1 MSVDAAQTE
10 DLIKEKAKLLF
21 FQKGFLNATT
31 QEIADEAGVNRA
43 LIHYYFRSREHML
56 DILLQETI
64 QEKRIKVRAI
74 LSSSSPFKVKIAN
87 YINALVDLG
96 LKYPY
101 LENFIIHETAR
112 NPERTKELCSRDRV
126 KTSDLLRDEL
136 ELEIAAGRLAPI
148 SAEHFMINLSALTN
162 YPLLA
167 KGILQTIHGMSDTA
181 YRKFLAE
188 RKRVIYRTIFGH
200 DMPDDISLETV
211 QSPTPQH

>member
-10 DLIKEKAKLLF
+10 HLIKEKARLLF
-21 FQKGFLNATT
+21 FQKGILNATT

-64 QEKRIKVRAI
+64 QEKRVRVRAI
-74 LSSSSPFKVKIAN
+74 LSSSAPFHVKIAN

-112 NPERTKELCSRDRV
+112 NPEKTKALCSRDRV
-126 KTSDLLRDEL
+126 STSDLLRDEL
-136 ELEIAAGRLAPI
+136 NEEIAAGRLAPI

-167 KGILQTIHGMSDTA
+167 KGILQTVHGMSDTA
-181 YRKFLAE
+181 YRKFLSE
-188 RKRVIYRTIFGH
+188 RKRVIYRTIFGSE
-200 DMPDDISLETV
+200 MPDDISLE
-211 QSPTPQH
+211 QSKKFNP

>member
-56 DILLQETI
+56 DLLLQETI
-64 QEKRIKVRAI
+64 QEKRNRVRAI
-74 LSSSSPFKVKIAN
+74 LSSSAPFRVKIAN

-136 ELEIAAGRLAPI
+136 EQEIAAGRLAPI

-188 RKRVIYRTIFGH
+188 RKRIIYRTIFGE
-200 DMPDDISLETV
+200 DMPEDISLD
-211 QSPTPQH
+211 

>member
-56 DILLQETI
+56 DIILQETI
-64 QEKRIKVRAI
+64 QEKRIRVRAI
-74 LSSSSPFKVKIAN
+74 LSSSSPFRVKIAN

-112 NPERTKELCSRDRV
+112 NPERAKELCSRDRV

-167 KGILQTIHGMSDTA
+167 KGILQTIHGMSDNA

-188 RKRVIYRTIFGH
+188 RKRVIYRTIFGQ
-200 DMPDDISLETV
+200 DMPDDISLEQV